1 MEPER
6 RDSTYTHIERDRRGS
21 GMSFIIGGLVV
32 AVAVIALVIWGGD
45 WIGGGDGELSTQGEA
60 IVVTDTPETPADV
73 DVEVESQTITPTAPA
88 ENATP
93 SNEAAPAEPVAPA
106 QQ

>member
-32 AVAVIALVIWGGD
+32 AVAVIALVIWGGG
-45 WIGGGDGELSTQGEA
+45 WIGGDGELSAQDEA
-60 IVVTDTPETPADV
+60 VVVTDTPEAPADV
-73 DVEVESQTITPTAPA
+73 DVEVESQTITPPA
-88 ENATP
+88 ENAAP
-93 SNEAAPAEPVAPA
+93 ANEAAPAEPVAPT